1 MDIND
6 LERRVERLE
15 ERVEQMNGFSTGIAW
30 TVSII
35 GMVFAVFWN
44 IK

>member
-1 MDIND
+1 MDIKE

-15 ERVEQMNGFSTGIAW
+15 ERVEQMNGFSTGMVW
-30 TVSII
+30 TVTII
-35 GMVFAVFWN
+35 GVVFAIFWN

>member
-15 ERVEQMNGFSTGIAW
+15 ERVEQMSGFSTGVAW
-30 TVSII
+30 AITCV
-35 GMVFAVFWN
+35 GVLFAIVWN